1 MAVYDEPFEKG
12 DVLTP
17 AQCIEMAEDLLQGS
31 NNAYIDMVQICGED
45 PEAMLDPQ
53 VFQMHMVIKGNIRAG
68 IDLAREWRELGLA
81 KTEAEQLAK
90 AEEEFKRL
98 DAELSGE
105 RLPSRRAPWHG

>member
-17 AQCIEMAEDLLQGS
+17 AQCIEMSEDLLQGS
-31 NNAYIDMVQICGED
+31 NNAYVGMVQICGEN
-45 PEAMLDPQ
+45 PGAMENPDISAL
-53 VFQMHMVIKGNIRAG
+53 HMILKGNIRVG
-68 IDLAREWRELGLA
+68 IELAREWRELGLA